1 MGAVITHSDL
11 SGEKH
16 LAGESEAGTR
26 WLCVS
31 PRHLC
36 QPRALLGMR
45 RRGLV
50 LEHSSLHPLLQC
62 TLPFALGGAGGGG
75 ASLRVSRQADGRR
88 VLNAFHYTGVRDLD
102 TVPRL
107 KAKAVRPL
115 KGGEGSSGCAQEV
128 PSPLPSITPAQ
139 YIAGVTTGQGGGA
152 CLSGLRRTKN
162 VEVYSTSP
170 YDLQA

>member
-50 LEHSSLHPLLQC
+50 LEHSSPHPLLQC

-88 VLNAFHYTGVRDLD
+88 VLSAFHYTGVRDLD

-115 KGGEGSSGCAQEV
+115 KGGRGQQWLCTGGAITAPIYH
-128 PSPLPSITPAQ
+128 PSPVHCWGHHR
-139 YIAGVTTGQGGGA
+139 AGRGCLFKWSTEDQECQG
-152 CLSGLRRTKN
+152 LFHFP
-162 VEVYSTSP
+162 V
-170 YDLQA
+170 